1 MDKRNTI
8 VLIIILSFFL
18 YLYFSNKH
26 TFENFTQEQQQLAQI
41 LLQMFKKQEIPTF
54 TKYLNILIHNKN
66 TNDNLISKDVFN
78 KLYNNKNISIQ
89 DILNEMNSKIK

>member
-66 TNDNLISKDVFN
+66 
-78 KLYNNKNISIQ
+78 ISIQ

>member
-54 TKYLNILIHNKN
+54 TKYLNILIDNKN
-66 TNDNLISKDVFN
+66 TNDNIISKDIFD
-78 KLYNNKNISIQ
+78 KFYNNKN
-89 DILNEMNSKIK
+89 